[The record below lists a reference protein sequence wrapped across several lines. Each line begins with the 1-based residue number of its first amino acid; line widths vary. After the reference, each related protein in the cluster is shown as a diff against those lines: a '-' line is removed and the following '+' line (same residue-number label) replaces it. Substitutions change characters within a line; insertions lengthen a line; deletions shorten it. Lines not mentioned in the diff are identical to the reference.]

1 MSRAPSTSDVMHLES
16 LATPIVVL
24 ALVGALAVLLLA
36 AKGFTASAE
45 RVGLALGMSP
55 FAVGVFI
62 VALGTS
68 LPELVSSIIATSGG
82 TSEIVS
88 GNVLGA
94 NTANLLFILGVV
106 AASSPR
112 GIRLGDEQYI
122 AIDLNFMVGSA
133 VLLAISM
140 LDGDVGRIEAVV
152 LVIAY
157 LSYMGYLMT
166 EGRSAGADA
175 DFSEAV
181 GDDGRARVRLK
192 DIAILVAAG
201 AGIFLAANVTLDAL
215 VTLAAR
221 VGISPAIASLT
232 ILSLGTTLPELAVS
246 VSAAR
251 AGRAEMAVGN
261 ILGSCIFNAL
271 GVVGVAA
278 LVGRIDVPP
287 DLLRLPLPFFAA
299 SAVLFYLLT
308 QDKRVSRWEG
318 VLFVLLYLLLL
329 AELGGVA

>member
-1 MSRAPSTSDVMHLES
+1 MPLDAV
-16 LATPIVVL
+16 ATPLVVL
-24 ALVGALAVLLLA
+24 ALAAALAVLLLSARFFTGA
-36 AKGFTASAE
+36 AE
-45 RVGLALGMSP
+45 NVGLALGMSP

-68 LPELVSSIIATSGG
+68 LPELVSSIIAVSQG
-82 TSEIVS
+82 TSEVVS

-133 VLLAISM
+133 VLLTMSM
-140 LDGDVGRIEAVV
+140 LDGAVGRLEAGV
-152 LVIAY
+152 LLLAY
-157 LSYMGYLMT
+157 LAYMGYVMT

-181 GDDGRARVRLK
+181 GENAKGRVRARDLL
-192 DIAILVAAG
+192 ILVG
-201 AGIFLAANVTLDAL
+201 TGVGIFLSANVTLDAL

-221 VGISPAIASLT
+221 MGVSPAIASLT

-278 LVGRIDVPP
+278 LVGRVDVPA
-287 DLLRLPLPFFAA
+287 DLLRLPLPFFVA
-299 SAVLFYLLT
+299 SAALFYLLT

-318 VLFVLLYLLLL
+318 TLFALLYLLLL

>member
-1 MSRAPSTSDVMHLES
+1 MNLE
-16 LATPIVVL
+16 AVTTPVVVL
-24 ALVGALAVLLLA
+24 ALAGALAVLLLA
-36 AKGFTASAE
+36 AKAFTASAE
-45 RVGLALGMSP
+45 RVGLALGLSP

-68 LPELVSSIIATSGG
+68 LPELVSSVIAASQG

-106 AASSPR
+106 AATSPR

-133 VLLAISM
+133 VLLAMSM
-140 LDGDVGRIEAVV
+140 LDGDVGRLEAGV
-152 LVIAY
+152 LVVAY
-157 LSYMGYLMT
+157 LAYMGYLMT

-175 DFSEAV
+175 DFAVAV
-181 GDDGRARVRLK
+181 GDDAKARVQLRDVL
-192 DIAILVAAG
+192 ILLAAG
-201 AGIFLAANVTLDAL
+201 VGIFVSASVTLDAL
-215 VTLAAR
+215 VTLAGR

-251 AGRAEMAVGN
+251 AGRADMAVGN

-271 GVVGVAA
+271 GVVGTAA

-287 DLLRLPLPFFAA
+287 DLLRLPLPFFVA
-299 SAVLFYLLT
+299 SAALFYLLT

-318 VLFVLLYLLLL
+318 VLFALLYLLLL
-329 AELGGVA
+329 AELAGVA